1 MAFLSS
7 KVTSYLFALIN
18 PTINFPPGYLEC
30 LPLIVPQNLDKVNSL
45 VRENIS
51 ISKDDWD
58 AFETSWDFQRHPLM
72 RPVGTVE
79 EAFSRW
85 KEECE
90 DRFQRL
96 KANEEELNRIFIHIY
111 GLEDELT
118 PEEED
123 KDVTVRKADLGR
135 DIRSL
140 ISYGVGCIL
149 GRYSLDTPGLAYAG
163 GEWDSTKYKSFCPDE
178 DNIIPITDEAYFDD
192 DMVGR
197 FTDWLSAVYG
207 KDTLQENLK
216 FMAEALGKKRDSP
229 REALRKYFLTD
240 FFKDHCKTYQ
250 KRPIYWLFDSGK
262 KNGFKALIYLHR
274 YDKDTM
280 SRMRNRYL
288 HRMEKIYQQR
298 IEECRNTIA
307 ADPSSPAAVKAKK
320 EQEKFTAQLLECQ
333 AYDEKLGHLALSY
346 ITLDLD
352 DGVKVNYEKAQTDRE
367 GKKYPI
373 LAAIK

>member
-118 PEEED
+118 PEGED

-216 FMAEALGKKRDSP
+216 FMAEALGKKGTPPERRSVNIFSP
-229 REALRKYFLTD
+229 TSSRTTAKPTRNGPFTGSSTPVRKTAS
-240 FFKDHCKTYQ
+240 K
-250 KRPIYWLFDSGK
+250 
-262 KNGFKALIYLHR
+262 
-274 YDKDTM
+274 
-280 SRMRNRYL
+280 
-288 HRMEKIYQQR
+288 
-298 IEECRNTIA
+298 
-307 ADPSSPAAVKAKK
+307 PSSTS
-320 EQEKFTAQLLECQ
+320 TA
-333 AYDEKLGHLALSY
+333 
-346 ITLDLD
+346 T
-352 DGVKVNYEKAQTDRE
+352 TRT
-367 GKKYPI
+367 P
-373 LAAIK
+373 